1 MKQCS
6 THLTKI
12 GQSPT
17 PNLERLQQRIATE
30 YTQKNSVIIKT
41 EYILI
46 KDDVFQK
53 YEIGLIK
60 TTHQYEQNK

>member
-12 GQSPT
+12 GQSST
-17 PNLERLQQRIATE
+17 PNLERLQQRPATE

-46 KDDVFQK
+46 KEDVFQK
-53 YEIGLIK
+53 YQTGLIK
-60 TTHQYEQNK
+60 TTHQY